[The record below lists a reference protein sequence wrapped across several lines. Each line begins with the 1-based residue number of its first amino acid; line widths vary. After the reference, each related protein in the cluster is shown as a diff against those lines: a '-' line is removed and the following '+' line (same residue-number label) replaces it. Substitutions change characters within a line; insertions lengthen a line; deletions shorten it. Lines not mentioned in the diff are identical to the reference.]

1 MRLILKNLKLI
12 ASPSYLHMRSKT
24 LFEEA
29 KRHIPGG
36 VNSPVRAFEPN
47 PFFVK
52 EAKGARI
59 YDVDGKEYI
68 DYVMGYGPLLF
79 GHANERIINRVK
91 EAVERGTLYGAPTE
105 EEVELARRIKRFYP
119 SIEMVRLVN
128 SGTEATMHAIRL
140 ARGFTGRRKIIMFEG
155 CFHGS
160 HDSVLVKA
168 GSGALTFGIPSSS
181 GVLEDTARHTL
192 VSRYNDISL
201 TEDIARKNRD
211 DLAAIIVEPVMAN
224 SGLIPPDMEF
234 LRGLRSIADELGCV
248 LIFDEVVTGFRLSPG
263 GAQEYYGV
271 KADLTTLG
279 KVLGGGFP
287 IAAFGGR
294 EEIMRNISPS
304 GRIYQ
309 AGTFSGNPVSVA
321 AALAVTEMI
330 NEGIYS
336 YLRDYGKKLVS
347 AIRDIIDDRNLKAT
361 VNHVESMFQ
370 IFFTDRVRTYE
381 EALSSDLKKFR
392 AYFMK
397 MLEKGIFIPPSQ
409 FETCF
414 ISTAH
419 SDEEM
424 KITIEALDEALKI
437 V

>member
-1 MRLILKNLKLI
+1 
-12 ASPSYLHMRSKT
+12 MRSRI

-29 KRHIPGG
+29 KKHIPGG

-47 PFFVK
+47 PFFVR

-59 YDVDGKEYI
+59 YDVDGREYV

-79 GHANERIINRVK
+79 GHANERIISRVK
-91 EAVERGTLYGAPTE
+91 EAIERGTLYGAPTE
-105 EEVELARRIKRFYP
+105 AEVELAKRIKRFYP

-140 ARGFTGRRKIIMFEG
+140 ARGFTGRKKIIKFEG

-168 GSGALTFGIPSSS
+168 GSGALTFGVPSSS
-181 GVLEDTARHTL
+181 GVLEDAAKHTL
-192 VSRYNDISL
+192 VSRYNDINM
-201 TEDIARKNRD
+201 TEEIARKNRD

-234 LRGLRSIADELGCV
+234 LRGLRGIADELGCV
-248 LIFDEVVTGFRLSPG
+248 LIFDEVVTGFRLAPG
-263 GAQEYYGV
+263 GAQEYYGIR
-271 KADLTTLG
+271 ADLTTLG

-304 GRIYQ
+304 GKVYQ

-330 NEGIYS
+330 NNEV
-336 YLRDYGKKLVS
+336 YLRLREYGRKLVS
-347 AIRDIIDDRNLKAT
+347 AIKEIIEDRNLIAT

-370 IFFTDRVRTYE
+370 IFFAERVGTYE
-381 EALSSDLKKFR
+381 EALSSDRERFANYFR
-392 AYFMK
+392 R
-397 MLEKGIFIPPSQ
+397 MLEKGVFVPPSQ

-424 KITIEALDEALKI
+424 RITIEAVDDALKAAR
-437 V
+437 

>member
-1 MRLILKNLKLI
+1 M
-12 ASPSYLHMRSKT
+12 
-24 LFEEA
+24 
-29 KRHIPGG
+29 
-36 VNSPVRAFEPN
+36 NSPVRAFEPN
-47 PFFVK
+47 PFFVR

-59 YDVDGKEYI
+59 YDVDGREYV

-79 GHANERIINRVK
+79 GHANERIISRVK
-91 EAVERGTLYGAPTE
+91 EAIERGTLYGAPTE
-105 EEVELARRIKRFYP
+105 AEVELAKRIKRFYP

-140 ARGFTGRRKIIMFEG
+140 ARGFTGRKKIIKFEG

-168 GSGALTFGIPSSS
+168 GSGALTFGVPSSS
-181 GVLEDTARHTL
+181 GVLEDAAKHTL
-192 VSRYNDISL
+192 VSRYNDINM
-201 TEDIARKNRD
+201 TEEIARKNRD

-234 LRGLRSIADELGCV
+234 LRGLRGIADELGCV
-248 LIFDEVVTGFRLSPG
+248 LIFDEVVTGFRLAPG
-263 GAQEYYGV
+263 GAQEYYGIR
-271 KADLTTLG
+271 ADLTTLG

-304 GRIYQ
+304 GKVYQ

-330 NEGIYS
+330 NNEV
-336 YLRDYGKKLVS
+336 YLRLREYGRKLVS
-347 AIRDIIDDRNLKAT
+347 AIKEIIEDRNLIAT

-370 IFFTDRVRTYE
+370 IFFAERVGTYE
-381 EALSSDLKKFR
+381 EALSSDRERFANYFR
-392 AYFMK
+392 R
-397 MLEKGIFIPPSQ
+397 MLEKGVFVPPSQ

-424 KITIEALDEALKI
+424 RITIEAVDDALKAAR
-437 V
+437 

>member
-1 MRLILKNLKLI
+1 
-12 ASPSYLHMRSKT
+12 MRSKT

-105 EEVELARRIKRFYP
+105 EEVELARRIKKFYP

-140 ARGFTGRRKIIMFEG
+140 ARGFTGRRKIIKFEG

-392 AYFMK
+392 TYFMK

>member
-1 MRLILKNLKLI
+1 
-12 ASPSYLHMRSKT
+12 MRSRI

-29 KRHIPGG
+29 KKHIPGG

-47 PFFVK
+47 PFFVR

-59 YDVDGKEYI
+59 YDVDGREYV

-79 GHANERIINRVK
+79 GHANERIISRVK
-91 EAVERGTLYGAPTE
+91 EAIERGTLYGAPTE
-105 EEVELARRIKRFYP
+105 AEVELAKRIKRFYP

-140 ARGFTGRRKIIMFEG
+140 ARGFTGRKKIIKFEG

-168 GSGALTFGIPSSS
+168 GSGALTFGVPSSS
-181 GVLEDTARHTL
+181 GVLEDAAKHTL
-192 VSRYNDISL
+192 VSRYNDINM
-201 TEDIARKNRD
+201 TEEIARKNRD

-234 LRGLRSIADELGCV
+234 LRGLRGIADELGCV
-248 LIFDEVVTGFRLSPG
+248 LIFDEVVTGFRLAPG
-263 GAQEYYGV
+263 GAQEYYGIR
-271 KADLTTLG
+271 ADLTTLG

-304 GRIYQ
+304 GKVYQ

-330 NEGIYS
+330 NNEV
-336 YLRDYGKKLVS
+336 YLRLREYGRKLVS
-347 AIRDIIDDRNLKAT
+347 AIKEIIEDRNLIAT

-370 IFFTDRVRTYE
+370 IFFAERVGTYE
-381 EALSSDLKKFR
+381 EALSSDRERFTNYFR
-392 AYFMK
+392 K
-397 MLEKGIFIPPSQ
+397 MLEKGVFVPPSQ

-424 KITIEALDEALKI
+424 RITIEAVDDALKAAR
-437 V
+437 

>member
-1 MRLILKNLKLI
+1 
-12 ASPSYLHMRSKT
+12 
-24 LFEEA
+24 
-29 KRHIPGG
+29 
-36 VNSPVRAFEPN
+36 
-47 PFFVK
+47 
-52 EAKGARI
+52 
-59 YDVDGKEYI
+59 
-68 DYVMGYGPLLF
+68 MGYGPLLF

-105 EEVELARRIKRFYP
+105 EEVELARRIKKFYP

-140 ARGFTGRRKIIMFEG
+140 ARGFTGRRKIIKFEG

-392 AYFMK
+392 TYFMK

>member
-1 MRLILKNLKLI
+1 
-12 ASPSYLHMRSKT
+12 MRSKT

-29 KRHIPGG
+29 RRHIPGG

-140 ARGFTGRRKIIMFEG
+140 ARGFTGRRKIIKFEG

-321 AALAVTEMI
+321 AALAVMEMI

-392 AYFMK
+392 TYFMK

>member
-1 MRLILKNLKLI
+1 
-12 ASPSYLHMRSKT
+12 MRSRT
-24 LFEEA
+24 LFDEA
-29 KRHIPGG
+29 RKHIPGG
-36 VNSPVRAFEPN
+36 VNSPVRAFEPY
-47 PFFVK
+47 PFFVR
-52 EAKGARI
+52 EAKGAKI
-59 YDVDGKEYI
+59 YDVDGKGYV

-79 GHANERIINRVK
+79 GHANERIISRVK
-91 EAVERGTLYGAPTE
+91 EVLEKGTLYGAPTE
-105 EEVELARRIKRFYP
+105 AEVELAKRIKRFYP

-128 SGTEATMHAIRL
+128 SGSEATMHAIRL
-140 ARGFTGRRKIIMFEG
+140 ARGFTGRRKIIKFEG

-181 GVLEDTARHTL
+181 GVLEDTAKHTL
-192 VSRYNDISL
+192 ISRYNDINM
-201 TEDIARKNRD
+201 TEEIAMKNRD

-234 LRGLRSIADELGCV
+234 LRGLRGIADELGCV
-248 LIFDEVVTGFRLSPG
+248 LIFDEVVTGFRLAPG
-263 GAQEYYGV
+263 GAQEYYGI

-294 EEIMRNISPS
+294 EEIMRNISPL
-304 GRIYQ
+304 GRVYQ
-309 AGTFSGNPVSVA
+309 AGTFSGNPISVA

-330 NEGIYS
+330 NNEVYL
-336 YLRDYGKKLVS
+336 YLRNYGKRLVS
-347 AIRDIIDDRNLKAT
+347 AIKDMIEDRNLKAT

-370 IFFTDRVRTYE
+370 IFFTERARTYE
-381 EALSSDLKKFR
+381 EALSSDLGKFTN
-392 AYFMK
+392 YFRK
-397 MLEKGIFIPPSQ
+397 MIEKGVFIPPSQ

-419 SDEEM
+419 SEDEM
-424 KITIEALDEALKI
+424 RITVEAIDEALMAAH
-437 V
+437 

>member
-1 MRLILKNLKLI
+1 
-12 ASPSYLHMRSKT
+12 MRSKT

-29 KRHIPGG
+29 RRHIPGG

-105 EEVELARRIKRFYP
+105 EEVELARRIKKFYP

-140 ARGFTGRRKIIMFEG
+140 ARGFTGRRKIIKFEG

-392 AYFMK
+392 TYFMK

>member
-1 MRLILKNLKLI
+1 M
-12 ASPSYLHMRSKT
+12 SSKI

-29 KRHIPGG
+29 KKHIPGG

-52 EAKGARI
+52 RAKGARI
-59 YDVDGKEYI
+59 YDVDGREYV

-79 GHANERIINRVK
+79 GHADDRIINRVK
-91 EAVERGTLYGAPTE
+91 EAVENGTLYGAPTE
-105 EEVELARRIKRFYP
+105 AEVELARRIKRFYP
-119 SIEMVRLVN
+119 SVEMVRLVN

-140 ARGFTGRRKIIMFEG
+140 ARGFTGRKKIIKFEG

-168 GSGALTFGIPSSS
+168 GSGALTFGVPSSS
-181 GVLEDTARHTL
+181 GVLEETAKHTL
-192 VSRYNDISL
+192 VSRYNDIRM
-201 TEDIARKNRD
+201 TEEIARKNGD

-224 SGLIPPDMEF
+224 SGLIPPDIDF
-234 LRGLRSIADELGCV
+234 LRGLRRIADELGCV

-271 KADLTTLG
+271 RADLTTLG

-304 GRIYQ
+304 GRVYQ

-330 NEGIYS
+330 NDEVYS
-336 YLRDYGKKLVS
+336 YLRSYGRRLVS
-347 AIRDIIDDRNLKAT
+347 AVRDIIEDRNLRAT

-370 IFFTDRVRTYE
+370 IFFTDKVGTYE
-381 EALSSDLKKFR
+381 EALSSDLAKFR
-392 AYFMK
+392 AYFRK
-397 MLEKGIFIPPSQ
+397 MLEKGVFIPPSQ

-424 KITIEALDEALKI
+424 EITVEALDEALKA
-437 V
+437 VL

>member
-1 MRLILKNLKLI
+1 
-12 ASPSYLHMRSKT
+12 
-24 LFEEA
+24 A
-29 KRHIPGG
+29 KKHIPGG

-47 PFFVK
+47 PFFVR

-59 YDVDGKEYI
+59 YDVDGREYV

-79 GHANERIINRVK
+79 GHANERIISRVK
-91 EAVERGTLYGAPTE
+91 EAIERGTLYGAPTE
-105 EEVELARRIKRFYP
+105 AEVELAKRIKRFYP

-140 ARGFTGRRKIIMFEG
+140 ARGFTGRKKIIKFEG

-168 GSGALTFGIPSSS
+168 GSGALTFGVPSSS
-181 GVLEDTARHTL
+181 GVLEDAAKHTL
-192 VSRYNDISL
+192 VSRYNDINM
-201 TEDIARKNRD
+201 TEEIARKNRD

-234 LRGLRSIADELGCV
+234 LRGLRGIADELGCV
-248 LIFDEVVTGFRLSPG
+248 LIFDEVVTGFRLAPG
-263 GAQEYYGV
+263 GAQEYYGIR
-271 KADLTTLG
+271 ADLTTLG

-304 GRIYQ
+304 GKVYQ

-330 NEGIYS
+330 NNEV
-336 YLRDYGKKLVS
+336 YLRLREYGRKLVS
-347 AIRDIIDDRNLKAT
+347 AIKEIIEERNLRAT

-370 IFFTDRVRTYE
+370 IFFAERVGTYE
-381 EALSSDLKKFR
+381 EALSSDRERFANYFR
-392 AYFMK
+392 K
-397 MLEKGIFIPPSQ
+397 MLEKGVFVPPSQ

-424 KITIEALDEALKI
+424 RITIEAVDDALKAAR
-437 V
+437 

>member
-1 MRLILKNLKLI
+1 
-12 ASPSYLHMRSKT
+12 MRSRI

-29 KRHIPGG
+29 KKHIPGG

-59 YDVDGKEYI
+59 YDVDGREYV

-79 GHANERIINRVK
+79 GHANERIISRVK
-91 EAVERGTLYGAPTE
+91 EAIERGTLYGAPTE
-105 EEVELARRIKRFYP
+105 AEVELAKRIKRFYP

-140 ARGFTGRRKIIMFEG
+140 ARGFTGRKKIIKFEG

-168 GSGALTFGIPSSS
+168 GSGALTFGVPSSS
-181 GVLEDTARHTL
+181 GVLEDAAKHTL
-192 VSRYNDISL
+192 VSRYNDINM
-201 TEDIARKNRD
+201 TEEIARKNRD

-234 LRGLRSIADELGCV
+234 LRGLRGIADELGCV
-248 LIFDEVVTGFRLSPG
+248 LIFDEVVTGFRLAPG
-263 GAQEYYGV
+263 GAQEYYGIR
-271 KADLTTLG
+271 ADLTTLG

-304 GRIYQ
+304 GKVYQ

-330 NEGIYS
+330 NNEV
-336 YLRDYGKKLVS
+336 YLRLREYGRKLVS
-347 AIRDIIDDRNLKAT
+347 AIKEIIEDRNLIAT

-370 IFFTDRVRTYE
+370 IFFAERVGTYE
-381 EALSSDLKKFR
+381 EALSSDRERFANYFR
-392 AYFMK
+392 R
-397 MLEKGIFIPPSQ
+397 MLEKGVFVPPSQ

-424 KITIEALDEALKI
+424 RITIEAVDDALKAAR
-437 V
+437 